1 MPIGCVVYLGVK
13 DQALSKFP
21 ALNFGENKKGKEIDA
36 LVQRRLLPLGILFTS
51 KQNLSCLW
59 INANFRASLL
69 TLRYLGT
76 AASTLHL
83 VISIPSEILLC
94 CSILKHLKYIQL
106 ILTVFWAFPFR
117 QARARQCFHKQYS
130 SWDCSFWQDISPVM
144 PASKSNTCKE
154 KKKGDKKKGDKK
166 NVFVAI

>member
-83 VISIPSEILLC
+83 LISIPSEILLC

-106 ILTVFWAFPFR
+106 ILTVFWAFPFSIAVGTAVFGR
-117 QARARQCFHKQYS
+117 ISVQSCQLLKATHARRRKRV
-130 SWDCSFWQDISPVM
+130 IR
-144 PASKSNTCKE
+144 
-154 KKKGDKKKGDKK
+154 KKVIRKMSL
-166 NVFVAI
+166 